1 MNIEDELMKHIII
14 GTAGHIDHGKTTLI
28 KSLTGI
34 NTDRLKEE
42 QKRGISID
50 LGFSHFD
57 LSDKERIGI
66 IDVPGHEKFLKNM
79 LAGVAGMDFVMLIVS
94 ADEGVMPQT
103 REHLDILN
111 LIGLKKGIIVITKI
125 DNVEEDFLPL
135 VEEDIKDSVKGTF
148 LEDAPCVLVD
158 SISKKGIPDLIE
170 TIRKMS
176 DEIEGRNEI
185 APARMYIDRIFS
197 VKGFGNVVT
206 GTLVEGT
213 VKLED
218 ELMLYPDEQRV
229 KVRGIQVH
237 SEKADKAYAGQRVA
251 INLAGIDKDKIE
263 RGDTLAEG
271 NTMTPT
277 MMLDCKIQV
286 LETASKD
293 IEHWDRIRMYHGAR
307 EILGRIVPLEGK
319 VILRGQEGYAQ
330 IRLEEKFACK
340 AGDKIIL
347 RSYSPME
354 TIGGGTVLDANS
366 KKHSSADEQL
376 VETFKIK
383 EAGNPKDIVE
393 THLLHCKTFVEP
405 KEIIE
410 TLSLSDTLLKE
421 ILKELSEEQ
430 KTVAIGNFHIHK
442 KILSNLFDNAEEL
455 INRHHRQNPLKK
467 GISRE
472 EFRSKMQLNLKP
484 KDYDVF
490 LEYLTAEKNIIADK
504 SLIKRADFVITYTPE
519 QQKIK
524 DEILARL
531 KKEALTPSLVK
542 DYIDTPQKQAVMDGL
557 IEEELVVK
565 VSEELIYDKAVVQSL
580 EQEVRAILQ
589 EKRELQM
596 SDIRDKYELSRKFA
610 IALLEYFDR
619 VKITK
624 RLGDKRVPF

>member
-1 MNIEDELMKHIII
+1 MKHIII

-28 KSLTGI
+28 KALTGI

-57 LSDKERIGI
+57 LSETERIGI

-111 LIGLKKGIIVITKI
+111 LIGLKKGMVVITKI

-135 VEEDIKDSVKGTF
+135 VEEDIRESIKGTF
-148 LEDAPCVLVD
+148 LEGAPCVMVD
-158 SISKKGIPDLIE
+158 SISRKGIDTLIE
-170 TIRKMS
+170 TIRQLS
-176 DEIEGRNEI
+176 DEVEGRNEI
-185 APARMYIDRIFS
+185 APARMYIDRIFT

-213 VKLED
+213 IKLED

-237 SEKADKAYAGQRVA
+237 SEKEDRAYAGQRVA
-251 INLAGIDKDKIE
+251 INLAGIDKEKIE
-263 RGDTLAEG
+263 RGDTLAEQ

-277 MMLDCKIQV
+277 MMMDCKI
-286 LETASKD
+286 TALPNAGKD
-293 IEHWDRIRMYHGAR
+293 IEHWDRIRLYHGAR

-319 VILRGQEGYAQ
+319 VIPRGQEGYAQ

-340 AGDKIIL
+340 AGDRIIL

-354 TIGGGTVLDANS
+354 TIGGGTILDANS

-383 EAGNPKDIVE
+383 EAGEPKDIVE
-393 THLLHCKTFVEP
+393 SYLLEAKGFADNR
-405 KEIIE
+405 EIIE
-410 TLSLSDTLLKE
+410 KLSFSESVLRGLVD
-421 ILKELSEEQ
+421 ELIAEGKVVMIGNQMLHLRNMEKQLDRSEE
-430 KTVAIGNFHIHK
+430 I
-442 KILSNLFDNAEEL
+442 
-455 INRHHRQNPLKK
+455 INSYHQQNPLKK
-467 GISRE
+467 GMGRE
-472 EFRSKMQLNLKP
+472 EFRSKMEFKI
-484 KDYDVF
+484 KAKEYDAF
-490 LEYLTAEKNIIADK
+490 LDYLTGHRAVIADK
-504 SLIKRADFVITYTPE
+504 TLIKRADFEMNYTPE
-519 QQKIK
+519 QQQIK
-524 DEILARL
+524 EEILSRL

-542 DYIDTPQKQAVMDGL
+542 DYIDSPAKQTVMDGL
-557 IEEELVVK
+557 LEEELVVK
-565 VSEELIYDKAVVQSL
+565 VSDDLIYDKDTILKLTDEVISIL
-580 EQEVRAILQ
+580 E
-589 EKRELQM
+589 EKKELQM

-619 VKITK
+619 IKLTK
-624 RLGDKRVPF
+624 REGDKRVRF

>member
-1 MNIEDELMKHIII
+1 MKHIII

-28 KSLTGI
+28 KALTGI

-57 LSDKERIGI
+57 LSESERIGI

-111 LIGLKKGIIVITKI
+111 LIGLKKGIVVITKI

-135 VEEDIKDSVKGTF
+135 VEEDIKESIQGTF
-148 LEDAPCVLVD
+148 LENAPTVLVD
-158 SISKKGIPDLIE
+158 SISQKGIPELIQ
-170 TIRKMS
+170 TIRNLS
-176 DEIEGRNEI
+176 EEIEGRNEI

-213 VKLED
+213 VRLED

-237 SEKADKAYAGQRVA
+237 SQKSDIAYAGQRVA
-251 INLAGIDKDKIE
+251 INLSGIDKDKIE
-263 RGDTLAEG
+263 RGDTLAEP

-277 MMLDCKIQV
+277 MMLDCKIKV
-286 LETASKD
+286 LENASKD
-293 IEHWDRIRMYHGAR
+293 MEHWDRIRLYHGAR
-307 EILGRIVPLEGK
+307 EILGRIVPLEDK
-319 VILRGQEGYAQ
+319 VIHRGHEGYAQ

-340 AGDKIIL
+340 TGDKIIL

-366 KKHSSADEQL
+366 KKHSSADESL

-383 EAGNPKDIVE
+383 EAGEPKEIVE
-393 THLLHCKTFVEP
+393 SHLLQMRGFVEP

-410 TLSLSDTLLKE
+410 TLSFSE
-421 ILKELSEEQ
+421 VMLKELIEKLEEEQ
-430 KTVAIGNFHIHK
+430 KVIAVGNQLIHYK
-442 KILSNLFDNAEEL
+442 NLDAL
-455 INRHHRQNPLKK
+455 IEQSEKLIDDYHKQNTLKK
-467 GISRE
+467 GMSRE
-472 EFRSKMQLNLKP
+472 EFRSKMQFKLKP
-484 KDYDVF
+484 KEYDIY
-490 LEYLTAEKNIIADK
+490 LEHLTSKKPIVADKNIIK
-504 SLIKRADFVITYTPE
+504 KADFEIVYTPE

-524 DEILARL
+524 EDILSRV

-542 DYIDTPQKQAVMDGL
+542 DYIDTPQKQAVLDGL
-557 IEEELVVK
+557 LEEEKVIK
-565 VSEELIYDKAVVQSL
+565 VSEELIYDKDIIFKIQ
-580 EQEVRAILQ
+580 QEVQQIL
-589 EKRELQM
+589 EDKKELQM
-596 SDIRDKYELSRKFA
+596 ADIRDKYELSRKFV

-624 RLGDKRVPF
+624 RVGDKRVKG